1 MAQGFKHVGR
11 IKASGRKCLIAF
23 RTLPG
28 DANSC
33 LVILTENL
41 HPTYHDALMSLV
53 DTNPAQD
60 AFEFADV
67 LNRNIF
73 PDGTYMLQSLHAQ
86 GLLTKLATDR
96 VEVTP
101 TASSSMLLSTL
112 NELIAEQRGVSVDQL
127 AVATADAT
135 VKDVAK
141 VRPVADPVSEP
152 IDSTPHVL
160 SDSEL
165 AKKYRSDADRLSKE
179 AASLRRM
186 AEELAPTKKKK
197 KESSDSQ
204 PSSAT

>member
-1 MAQGFKHVGR
+1 MAQGIKHVGR
-11 IKASGRKCLIAF
+11 IKATGRKCLIVF

-28 DANSC
+28 DAHSC

-41 HPTYHDALMSLV
+41 HPTYHDSLMSLV
-53 DTNPAQD
+53 DTAPAQD
-60 AFEFADV
+60 AFELAEV

-86 GLLTKLATDR
+86 GLLTKLPTDR

-101 TASSSMLLSTL
+101 TASSSMLVSIL
-112 NELIAEQRGVSVDQL
+112 NELIAEQRGVTIDQL
-127 AVATADAT
+127 AVVSSDTS

-141 VRPVADPVSEP
+141 VQPVSAPLSEP
-152 IDSTPHVL
+152 VEEAPQVL
-160 SDSEL
+160 SDTDL

-179 AASLRRM
+179 AAALRRM

-197 KESSDSQ
+197 DVNHSQ
-204 PSSAT
+204 STPAT